1 MRRRSLRPIALPLLA
16 GGAWLALAAA
26 GCAGGGGAE
35 GVRATLSASA
45 VLGGGDTVGFARAA
59 APRTF
64 HFPGDHGPHPGFRN
78 EWWYFT
84 GNLVARG
91 GRRFGYE
98 LTFFRTALA
107 ARPPARA
114 SDWAANEVYMAH
126 FALTDAAAGRFRARE
141 RFERP
146 GAMALAGAMAGPGGM
161 HVWVDDWQAASRAYA
176 DAGTRGH
183 GDAGTERP
191 TLRDGL
197 SVPRSPKVPSRLEAP
212 GCPVSPCPRVP
223 VSAVWPLTLSARDSG
238 MALQLSL
245 AQGKPPVLQG
255 DHGLS
260 RKGPGA
266 GDASYYYSL
275 TRMPTTGWLEIA
287 GERYAVDGES
297 WLDREWSTSALAK
310 DEVGWDWLALQL
322 SDGRELMLYRIRRR
336 DGTSSPFSAGTLVAA
351 DGGARA
357 LAAADARVDVAGTWA
372 SPRDGTRYPASW
384 RVRVPSAGL
393 DLDVRPIVADQELNL
408 TVRYWEG
415 AVDVTGS
422 AGGRAVAGHGYVELT
437 GYGPQPTTAARAGA
451 GLR

>member
-1 MRRRSLRPIALPLLA
+1 MRRRSHRSIALPLLA
-16 GGAWLALAAA
+16 GGATLALAAV

-45 VLGGGDTVGFARAA
+45 VLGGGDTAGFARAA
-59 APRTF
+59 APRAF
-64 HFPGDHGPHPGFRN
+64 RFPADHGPHPGFRN

-98 LTFFRTALA
+98 LTFFRTALT
-107 ARPPARA
+107 ARPPERA

-141 RFERP
+141 RFERE
-146 GAMALAGAMAGPGGM
+146 GAMRLAGAYAGGQGLR
-161 HVWVDDWQAASRAYA
+161 VWLDDWAAHSASSAERGSGGAGERAPA
-176 DAGTRGH
+176 AAAFSLSSTTRAVAGVPT
-183 GDAGTERP
+183 AGREP
-191 TLRDGL
+191 SAG
-197 SVPRSPKVPSRLEAP
+197 VPRSPALPLSH
-212 GCPVSPCPRVP
+212 
-223 VSAVWPLTLSARDSG
+223 SAVWPLTLVARDSG

-287 GERYAVDGES
+287 GERYAVVGES
-297 WLDREWSTSALAK
+297 WLDREWSTSALGK
-310 DEVGWDWLALQL
+310 DEVGWDWFALQL

-336 DGTSSPFSAGTLVAA
+336 DGGFSPFSAGTLVAR
-351 DGGARA
+351 DGSPRA
-357 LAAADARVDVAGTWA
+357 LAAADARVDVAGTWP
-372 SPRDGTRYPASW
+372 SPRDGTRYPARW

-415 AVDVTGS
+415 AVDVTGWS
-422 AGGRAVAGHGYVELT
+422 SGRPLAGRGYVELT
-437 GYGPQPTTAARAGA
+437 GYGGPAAQGGSNR
-451 GLR
+451 